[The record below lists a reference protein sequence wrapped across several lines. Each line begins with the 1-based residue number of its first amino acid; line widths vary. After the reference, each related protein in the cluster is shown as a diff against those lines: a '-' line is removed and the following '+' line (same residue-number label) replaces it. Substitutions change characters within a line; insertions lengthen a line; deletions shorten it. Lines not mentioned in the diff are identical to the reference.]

1 MRVEVQLRTIA
12 MDFWASLEHK
22 MRYKKDLNCAEEIA
36 AELKECAEE
45 SARLDARMQRIRA
58 RIEYNE

>member
-1 MRVEVQLRTIA
+1 MIIK
-12 MDFWASLEHK
+12 S
-22 MRYKKDLNCAEEIA
+22 EETG